1 MENKGIASAIGE
13 LGEIISYLR
22 DTIEVKEW
30 HIDKLNAEV
39 TNKDLLI
46 ENKNKHIDQLVD
58 QIMSKDAR
66 IKELEDMLSKRPER
80 IKRED
85 QGLDKWNK

>member
-1 MENKGIASAIGE
+1 MEDKGIARAISE
-13 LGEIISYLR
+13 LGDIISSLR
-22 DTIEVKEW
+22 DTIKVKNWREER
-30 HIDKLNAEV
+30 LSEELA
-39 TNKDLLI
+39 
-46 ENKNKHIDQLVD
+46 
-58 QIMSKDAR
+58 SKDAR

>member
-1 MENKGIASAIGE
+1 MEDKGIVRAISE
-13 LGEIISYLR
+13 LGDIIDSLRNTIKVKNWGEEKINEEII
-22 DTIEVKEW
+22 
-30 HIDKLNAEV
+30 
-39 TNKDLLI
+39 
-46 ENKNKHIDQLVD
+46 
-58 QIMSKDAR
+58 SKDAR

>member
-1 MENKGIASAIGE
+1 MKGIIHMEDKGIVRAISE
-13 LGEIISYLR
+13 LGDIIDSLRNTIKVKNWGEEKINEEII
-22 DTIEVKEW
+22 
-30 HIDKLNAEV
+30 
-39 TNKDLLI
+39 
-46 ENKNKHIDQLVD
+46 
-58 QIMSKDAR
+58 SKDAR

>member
-1 MENKGIASAIGE
+1 MEDKGIVRVISE
-13 LGEIISYLR
+13 LGDIIDSLRNTIKVKNWREEKINEEI
-22 DTIEVKEW
+22 
-30 HIDKLNAEV
+30 A
-39 TNKDLLI
+39 
-46 ENKNKHIDQLVD
+46 
-58 QIMSKDAR
+58 SKDAR